1 MFGRKRKGQPI
12 DAALTATQEAAHYD
26 PDAYL
31 TVSGFGLP
39 LWAFSFEK
47 EVEGRARKYAQQV
60 NPDEY
65 NGDYLDAFLTARADQ
80 LRRSLDL
87 QLANKTFTIQERARG
102 QAARVLR
109 AQTALAR
116 PSRNWPAARRSWHGC
131 ASWTAAHCNGRR
143 HFP

>member
-102 QAARVLR
+102 LR
-109 AQTALAR
+109 AQTALAQ
-116 PSRNWPAARRSWHGC
+116 AQQELARCQEELARLRQLDGS
-131 ASWTAAHCNGRR
+131 
-143 HFP
+143 PL

>member
-1 MFGRKRKGQPI
+1 MFGRKRTGQPI

-31 TVSGFGLP
+31 SVSGFGLP

-109 AQTALAR
+109 AQTALAQ
-116 PSRNWPAARRSWHGC
+116 AQQELARCQEELARLRQLDGS
-131 ASWTAAHCNGRR
+131 
-143 HFP
+143 PL

>member
-65 NGDYLDAFLTARADQ
+65 NGDYLDAPLGPTSSAGAWTFSWPTRPSPF
-80 LRRSLDL
+80 RS
-87 QLANKTFTIQERARG
+87 G
-102 QAARVLR
+102 PG
-109 AQTALAR
+109 AR
-116 PSRNWPAARRSWHGC
+116 PPGSSGHRP
-131 ASWTAAHCNGRR
+131 
-143 HFP
+143 P

>member
-87 QLANKTFTIQERARG
+87 QLANKTFTIQERAR
-102 QAARVLR
+102 ARPPGSSGHR
-109 AQTALAR
+109 PPCPR

>member
-80 LRRSLDL
+80 LRRSLDFSWPTRPL
-87 QLANKTFTIQERARG
+87 PFRSGPGARPPG
-102 QAARVLR
+102 SSGHRPPWP
-109 AQTALAR
+109 R